1 VTAGKKLLFKLF
13 TVIGV
18 LVLLEIGLQIGA
30 RLSSSVDAVV
40 SVRPRAPEGRARWM
54 PSPKHPEHDAKGFR
68 NPRVPESVP
77 IVALGDSNTY
87 GWGVKPEEAWPRR
100 LERLAEQDVYSL
112 AWGGFGPVHLLSLF
126 DEALALKPRLIIVS
140 FYSGNDL
147 YDSYDFVYKEGQLAE
162 LLKSGDATLVGELAR
177 LENDSANQQRL
188 ARLQAATGDFHM
200 LMRGKRRAATTHRA
214 QKRSMIR
221 AYVLDHLK
229 LWGVLRAARRVWT
242 QQRSGRTVPRDYL
255 NHEPAW
261 PVIREQ
267 ARKNPE
273 FYWIFD
279 NGRLRTVFAV
289 AQRLYGTNL
298 DDPRIAEGQRIAME
312 TLRRM
317 DERARA
323 AGARFLVMLWPTK
336 ELAFKELASHAR
348 DVPDEYLR
356 LVATEEL
363 IWRQTREFLGRH
375 GIEHFDVLPAIR
387 QSLQAGVQV
396 YSTSPDSHMNSQGQR
411 VISEAALAQI
421 RTIKF

>member
-1 VTAGKKLLFKLF
+1 VTSGKKLVFKLF
-13 TVIGV
+13 TVIGI
-18 LVLLEIGLQIGA
+18 LVLLEIGLQIAA
-30 RLSSSVDAVV
+30 RLSSSVDAVA
-40 SVRPRAPEGRARWM
+40 SVQPRAPEGRARWM

-77 IVALGDSNTY
+77 IVALGDSHTY
-87 GWGVKPEEAWPRR
+87 GWGVKPDEAWPRQ
-100 LERLAEQDVYSL
+100 LERLAGQDVYSL
-112 AWGGFGPVHLLSLF
+112 AWGGFGPVHLLFLF
-126 DEALALKPRLIIVS
+126 DEALALKPRLIIVA

-147 YDSYDFVYKEGQLAE
+147 YDSYNFVYNEGQLAE
-162 LLKSGDATLVGELAR
+162 LLKSGDATLVEKLER

-188 ARLQAATGDFHM
+188 ARMQAATGDFHM
-200 LMRGKRRAATTHRA
+200 LMRGYRRPATTH
-214 QKRSMIR
+214 QRSMIR

-242 QQRSGRTVPRDYL
+242 QQGRGHTVPRDYL

-273 FYWIFD
+273 FYWTFD
-279 NGRLRTVFAV
+279 NGRLRTVFSV
-289 AQRLYGTNL
+289 AYRLYGVDL

-312 TLRRM
+312 ALRRM

-348 DVPDEYLR
+348 DLPDEYMR
-356 LVATEEL
+356 LVANEEL
-363 IWRQTREFLGRH
+363 VWRQTREFLDRH
-375 GIEHFDVLPAIR
+375 SIEHFDVLPAIR
-387 QSLQAGVQV
+387 QSLEAGVQV